1 MLLVSYMYYSKVIT
15 TRLLVTCLH
24 LHVLQQGYVISVLH
38 VLQQGYYN
46 KVISYLLTFTC
57 ITARLCY

>member
-38 VLQQGYYN
+38 VLQQG
-46 KVISYLLTFTC
+46 
-57 ITARLCY
+57 